1 MRQWLCNL
9 ICKTKNDRAVVERAF
24 EDELEFKVNSI
35 KKRIATI
42 RSNIGRST
50 QSNQTSQTQSKCMVE
65 EAQRSERNNL
75 QQSGQ
80 KQQQNNKAD
89 ELKRKLMGKK

>member
-1 MRQWLCNL
+1 
-9 ICKTKNDRAVVERAF
+9 
-24 EDELEFKVNSI
+24 
-35 KKRIATI
+35 
-42 RSNIGRST
+42 
-50 QSNQTSQTQSKCMVE
+50 MVE
-65 EAQRSERNNL
+65 EAQRSKTNKL